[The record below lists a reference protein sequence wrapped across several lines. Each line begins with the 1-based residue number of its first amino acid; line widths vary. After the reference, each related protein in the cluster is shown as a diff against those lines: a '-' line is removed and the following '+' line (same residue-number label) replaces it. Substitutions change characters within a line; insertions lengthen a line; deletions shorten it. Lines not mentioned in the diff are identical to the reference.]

1 MNPET
6 ETHDVESVITPAVAE
21 LIALG
26 ACVAANSENAF
37 QKHHYRSVQAGLSR
51 EDMIQ
56 AVNIAL
62 RVKAAPHQEIM
73 DMAQAFLVGPNP
85 EGGCGC
91 SCGEDNGD
99 CEACGCEGGCGD
111 EGCNCG

>member
-6 ETHDVESVITPAVAE
+6 ETRDAESVITPAVAE
-21 LIALG
+21 LIAL
-26 ACVAANSENAF
+26 ASCVAANSENAF

-51 EDMIQ
+51 DDMIQ

-91 SCGEDNGD
+91 SCGAGECEDG
-99 CEACGCEGGCGD
+99 GCEGGCGED
-111 EGCNCG
+111 GCSCG